1 MNRNAVD
8 KRRAFSL
15 LELILVMAIMA
26 TFAAI
31 AAPRYGLALARHRA
45 DLAARRVSADL
56 CQAQSYAKTT
66 SVACTVTFFAA
77 TETYQLLNVPSLD
90 GRPGDYTVALSAH
103 PYQANIVSAD
113 FDGGSQVV
121 FDGWGS
127 PDHGGT
133 IVVAVGAEQRT
144 ITVDGDTG
152 QVSIQ

>member
-1 MNRNAVD
+1 MNRNAA
-8 KRRAFSL
+8 RRGRAFSL
-15 LELILVMAIMA
+15 LELLLVVAIMA

-56 CQAQSYAKTT
+56 YHAQSYAKTT
-66 SVACTVTFFAA
+66 SAACAVTFVAV

-90 GRPGDYTVALSAH
+90 GRPGHYTVVLSAH

-133 IVVAVGAEQRT
+133 IVVAVGTEQRT
-144 ITVDGDTG
+144 ITLDGGTG